1 MRDIRGDLLV
11 RAKLLEEQIGATQSQ
26 FDKFIEQLKLEHQ
39 GKLEDLKSDL
49 DTVHMVIKT
58 EDRFLGSVRPAAE
71 LRSESMPRQQ
81 PGLQQAQ
88 SQHPTSDATRKVS
101 ALSVSIFGPR
111 LPSGNPIS
119 SSNRV
124 GLTGAPSPR
133 SRTVQ
138 SRLREPV

>member
-1 MRDIRGDLLV
+1 MRDIRGDLQDRSNRL
-11 RAKLLEEQIGATQSQ
+11 AEQISATRAQ
-26 FDKFIEQLKLEHQ
+26 FDKVIEQLKLEHQ

-71 LRSESMPRQQ
+71 LRSESMPRPQ

-101 ALSVSIFGPR
+101 ALSVR
-111 LPSGNPIS
+111 LEAMG
-119 SSNRV
+119 
-124 GLTGAPSPR
+124 
-133 SRTVQ
+133 
-138 SRLREPV
+138 